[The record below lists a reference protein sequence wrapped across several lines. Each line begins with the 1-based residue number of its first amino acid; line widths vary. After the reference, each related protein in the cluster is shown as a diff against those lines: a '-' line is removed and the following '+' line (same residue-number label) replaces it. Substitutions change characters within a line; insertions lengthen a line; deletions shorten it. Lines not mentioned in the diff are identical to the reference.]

1 MNLLNP
7 AQIEEF
13 ERRGFL
19 RLPGLIPDDL
29 LARLRAMFDRALVP
43 GQATDQLVTAVGDC
57 NFVTNL
63 DLLCNKDDLS
73 CLELLGLPPILEIAR
88 NLCGDDFFPIQEWA
102 VIKHRGDDQ
111 SVLWHQ
117 DMVHG
122 RTGICFT
129 MGIYLD
135 DAAPGDGAL
144 QVIEG
149 SHTAGR
155 DICALLDQPRT
166 EVPMQAGDV
175 LIHDMML
182 AHGSEPLSGNP
193 VRRVIYIEFLSAA
206 HVAREGIYSPELV
219 ERRTRL
225 IYAAVRQ
232 RAKLCPDEHGFTPP
246 LPNPV
251 SADAEL
257 PLAAVLAEIYAEPIK
272 ARPSSYCVNG
282 RPTFTRFD

>member
-1 MNLLNP
+1 MLNP
-7 AQIEEF
+7 AQIDAF

-19 RLPGLIPDDL
+19 ALPGLIPADL
-29 LARLRAMFDRALVP
+29 LARLQALFDRALVP
-43 GQATDQLVTAVGDC
+43 GQAADQLVTMAGGHS
-57 NFVTNL
+57 FVTNL
-63 DLLCNKDDLS
+63 DLLCIKDDLS
-73 CLELLGLPPILEIAR
+73 CLELLGLPPILEIAQT
-88 NLCGDDFFPIQEWA
+88 LCGDDFFPIQEWA
-102 VIKHRGDDQ
+102 VIKHLGDEQ

-122 RTGICFT
+122 RSGTCFT

-149 SHTAGR
+149 SHRDGR
-155 DICALLDQPRT
+155 DICALQDQPYV

-182 AHGSEPLSGNP
+182 AHGSEPLRANAI
-193 VRRVIYIEFLSAA
+193 RRVIYIEFLSAA
-206 HVAREGIYSPELV
+206 HVAREDIYSAELV
-219 ERRTRL
+219 ARRTRL
-225 IYAAVRQ
+225 IHAATRHRARQ
-232 RAKLCPDEHGFTPP
+232 CPRESGFNPP

-251 SADAEL
+251 STDVDRPVIEIL
-257 PLAAVLAEIYAEPIK
+257 EEIYAEPIK

-282 RPTFTRFD
+282 SPTFACLD